1 MTTTDASSE
10 HDTTIMHP
18 TSNGRLSFMG
28 LVYDTLYSNLNSQG
42 NEVDAWLEFQLQEYV
57 DHGLLKS
64 CTQEESWRMVY
75 CLAHRFFPDRVS
87 DLPTILQQGT
97 PSDME
102 GALQILHDE
111 LGVPVTVDNG
121 DMMAYYN
128 TLRDITMET
137 FTQRRT
143 EIRMVQETAHLTITR
158 TTTTRGDAELERR
171 ARVVMNRIK
180 RLHDT
185 LNDMALYQSHMD
197 VGGEEDEDQE
207 SFEAS
212 MISRVEEFE
221 TSLASFQEE
230 EYASFKEYVE
240 NGLDHEDQDTQHYMQ
255 EVVEAHAALD
265 TQLREDF
272 GTIRARTTLAKLTR
286 PLRNEL
292 DFIQAHMLKTTI
304 HITSAAIDDLEER
317 VLHVGR
323 MIKDIHEQH
332 PELVGPADC
341 DTSPSPRFEALRQ
354 KHVLVNQWVHEVRV
368 WHGHCER
375 ATDWISSKLRDIEN
389 QDVPDGL
396 QEGHLVDD
404 NDALVSKVDQLN
416 TAHEALEK
424 RVETFNAEDIDCMR
438 MHVKTLTA
446 SDKNRDDLTPA
457 DTIVIEIIFTTLMV
471 FDRLMNAIRRRSYD
485 LQVLA
490 LRVFWEQEHAK
501 SYVWLNRA
509 HLQVDDLLEHAQ
521 WRPDEEHH
529 EAIRSLVVQ
538 QLLDLEHQSAT
549 FDQGQFTMTVNM
561 YQDMD
566 DMCRVEIPEH
576 LEAMQVRME
585 QDFESLTKKLAY
597 AREVVEQRLSLMDY
611 VERAVKLLASGE
623 QLKEEMA
630 AAKKESTITLDRDLS
645 TRVRSDQEQTLH
657 IVTVLA
663 PQMRYPSAEA
673 IGRQEQGDIFN
684 ATAERSVNEYK
695 AALEQMSDTLQMMLE
710 ELQQMQELQKAVA
723 QLTKDLAQ
731 LQSSVQ
737 KQLRAVKASSI
748 DVLDERCALDKTDVD
763 RLRIEC
769 GNRLSK
775 MMVLKDTDA
784 KKLDDKLKSLKR
796 NVADTDAVSLDPLE
810 KTMEHV
816 NALFK
821 ELESALEL
829 RRLQVD
835 VLQKRLEWERSLD
848 DASQMVRSTTH
859 SIWIWIEKTQWRPNN
874 NNNNNQQ
881 QQQNSTSDSEKE
893 MRSSLEELGQQV
905 ETSKSSAAN
914 VFDGFRDMADQL
926 TSMSD
931 DDLQLV
937 LFHMRRQQDKLQNSL
952 SELTGSAEFAEAVL
966 EQRVG
971 VGVFMRRADK
981 AHDTGEQLIS
991 AIQHALDTIMS
1002 DNVKDDDD
1010 DPSATRFSKSVEQ
1023 FGKDIEELW
1032 SQHGETV
1039 PYPTRSSAA
1048 HAARLSTQDDDIN
1061 VRIKTIVLHERG
1073 MLNALYDKMV
1083 MLHTRYKMAMQ
1094 LTSKVRY
1101 ARRRID
1107 HQQQQ
1112 VTALMDEIDADRRQQ
1127 ELEMNRMKSLKD
1139 LMTRNK
1145 ARVDKVDEYKK
1156 TLINLDDDCQSLTG
1170 TLRQEGLDAHVP
1182 VDGLTQALVSL
1193 ETNTQRLEDMFSHYT
1208 RELGISDK
1216 RARWEGN
1223 VKDAIRQINVLA
1235 DQVDTT
1241 LDFTHLASS
1250 GSDILQKHREH
1261 LKAQQDR
1268 ASVINKYLES
1278 QVDPSFHLVKQEYG
1292 DDEPFPQ
1299 ALADQQNQLHD
1310 QLGNLST
1317 LIESK
1322 FIELDRWEEHGQ
1334 WQQRVNK
1341 AMEECNHQQQ
1351 LIEKFIRKR
1360 AAQCLRKGEEE
1371 NDVSGLDQLK
1381 SHAQTL
1387 VDRIDHVIREGDT
1400 LAHDR
1405 KAFES
1410 HKERA
1415 MSVRR
1420 QLSGILDFAQRVDDQ
1435 CATALSWLDRAHQLE
1450 EDAQK
1455 ERLRIEKGDVDDVDV
1470 VIEHFRAKV
1479 QELCNDELM
1488 FPVRDYEEHDPAA
1501 KDLDGADNDTLQE
1514 LVNVQRQNLHDL
1526 IDMLDAAAKA
1536 RRLTLE
1542 KQSNVDAYLVEA
1554 RSMQD
1559 WINDKL
1565 TSAASIRDI
1574 GDQATAQDI
1583 RSALSLLDS
1592 LSAAV
1597 NTQQPSYDS
1606 LCAKAKQLDD
1616 DVQVKQQ
1623 QSTLASMWD
1632 QLQRDVSDETRERLE
1647 KYLQHAEFQE
1657 AVQSFKSTCQQLENE
1672 LANAEVCDLS
1682 KESIDAW
1689 YQQLDMLKTQS
1700 LVSVQK
1706 QIKDDEPGQ
1715 KDAYEAMVKQHQQL
1729 CNLLDDV
1736 NTRWQEDQLIQD
1748 YQRRAAE
1755 LASQFSAS
1763 NSRLESIRQ
1772 RIPIVTGSSDDSD
1785 NDAIVSAYED
1795 EQHHVQEL
1803 MTVYGNIQALHRDLQ
1818 EKQLAERVTDECTHL
1833 DNEEKSLQQRIDLV
1847 RSSIDTAAQWKALHK
1862 RLSDIEHDLSK
1873 IDDGAIA
1880 IEDAEEQLAAM
1891 DAQLSTI
1898 VSTAGK
1904 ISNMECSG
1912 EQHANESAFQKHYD
1926 QVIAAIA
1933 AIKEH
1938 TNARK
1943 LEVQQQEE
1951 KEAILQSANDIRER
1965 AEKERSNIHQR
1976 LASTSAGI
1984 KSMDPNQDG
1993 MADALERYH
2002 DEHTMKAAESKSR
2015 VYDML
2020 MEELNGLGMTD
2031 SDEDIASATRQAL
2044 DDLERAIEREQGS
2057 STLLSRAAIST
2068 KAANDLNN
2076 RIDDFRARFM
2086 QDNDPA
2092 RADVSN
2098 AENVMDRL
2106 KQEMP
2111 DFTSSVDDLLK
2122 SCNAMEKDGDDGVP
2136 NTLKDDVLDPCAQ
2149 DTAANWKRL
2158 QNEWSS
2164 LNKRINATRH
2174 MEVMRDQCDE
2184 FQSQVD
2190 ELGNEKLINGLPLEE
2205 RPRAQ
2210 ALRTLQQELNDLERK
2225 AMQWLEKDTSVLDAM
2240 LGDMNDSDKN
2250 ALGHHQA
2257 MLDQSKKDLI
2267 AAIARKRD
2275 GIDKALGLGKCLSAV
2290 DDIDDMI
2297 NRFKK
2302 ILDDEDTT
2310 ADLSA
2315 QYKQYEREVV
2325 QKISAAH
2332 VALEQ
2337 ELATGEETD
2346 RRSVKASINGLEKR
2360 WKDISQ
2366 QAKSRIHAAD
2376 DDHTR
2381 KRKSSLPTRKGVR
2394 ETGSS
2399 SRLPVVS
2406 APSAQSNTS
2415 SSLLSTSSR
2424 LSPSASR
2431 LPTSSS
2437 KRRGH
2442 THTPST
2448 SSSSSAKPPPP
2459 PPNNY
2464 KADPRNDLDVEM
2476 GKIINELSYKV
2487 TVKKVHGKVGRYW
2500 IGDINPKLAYCRIL
2514 KSGMVMVRVGGGWM
2528 ELREYLR
2535 TQVCCSSTMLH
2546 K

>member
-1 MTTTDASSE
+1 M
-10 HDTTIMHP
+10 DT
-18 TSNGRLSFMG
+18 
-28 LVYDTLYSNLNSQG
+28 
-42 NEVDAWLEFQLQEYV
+42 WLEFQLQEYV

-64 CTQEESWRMVY
+64 CTQEASWRMVY

-111 LGVPVTVDNG
+111 LGAPATVDNG

-128 TLRDITMET
+128 ALRDITMES

-143 EIRMVQETAHLTITR
+143 EIRVVQETAHLTITR

-292 DFIQAHMLKTTI
+292 DFIQAHMLKTTV

-354 KHVLVNQWVHEVRV
+354 KHVLVNTWVHEVRV

-404 NDALVSKVDQLN
+404 SDSLVSKVDQLN

-485 LQVLA
+485 LQILA

-509 HLQVDDLLEHAQ
+509 HLQVDDFLEHAQ
-521 WRPDEEHH
+521 WRPDDEKH

-630 AAKKESTITLDRDLS
+630 AAKKESAITLDRDLS
-645 TRVRSDQEQTLH
+645 TRVRNDQEQTLH
-657 IVTVLA
+657 VVTVLA

-673 IGRQEQGDIFN
+673 IGRQEQGDVYN
-684 ATAERSVNEYK
+684 ATAKKSVDEYK
-695 AALEQMSDTLQMMLE
+695 TALEQMSDTLQMMLE

-723 QLTKDLAQ
+723 QLTKDLVQ

-796 NVADTDAVSLDPLE
+796 NVASTDAVSLDPLE

-848 DASQMVRSTTH
+848 DASQMVRSTTR
-859 SIWIWIEKTQWRPNN
+859 SIWIWIEKTQWRPSNSG
-874 NNNNNQQ
+874 NNQQ
-881 QQQNSTSDSEKE
+881 QQQQQSNTADSEKE

-905 ETSKSSAAN
+905 ETSKSSAAS

-971 VGVFMRRADK
+971 VGVFMRRASK
-981 AHDTGEQLIS
+981 AYDTGEQLIS

-1032 SQHGETV
+1032 TQHGETV

-1061 VRIKTIVLHERG
+1061 VRIKTVVLHERG

-1083 MLHTRYKMAMQ
+1083 LLHTRYKMAMQ

-1112 VTALMDEIDADRRQQ
+1112 VAALMDEIDADRRQQ

-1182 VDGLTQALVSL
+1182 LDGLTQALVSL

-1216 RARWEGN
+1216 RASWEGN

-1241 LDFTHLASS
+1241 LDSTHLASS

-1278 QVDPSFHLVKQEYG
+1278 QVDPSFQLFKQEYG

-1334 WQQRVNK
+1334 WQQSINK
-1341 AMEECNHQQQ
+1341 TMEECNHQQQ
-1351 LIEKFIRKR
+1351 LIEIFIRKR
-1360 AAQCLRKGEEE
+1360 AAQCLRKGED

-1387 VDRIDHVIREGDT
+1387 VDRIDHVLREGDT

-1415 MSVRR
+1415 MSVRK
-1420 QLSGILDFAQRVDDQ
+1420 QLSGILDFAQRVNDQ

-1455 ERLRIEKGDVDDVDV
+1455 ERLRIEKGDVDVDV
-1470 VIEHFRAKV
+1470 VVERFRAKV
-1479 QELCNDELM
+1479 QEICDDELM
-1488 FPVRDYEEHDPAA
+1488 FPVRDYEEHDSAA
-1501 KDLDGADNDTLQE
+1501 KDLDIADNDTLHE

-1526 IDMLDAAAKA
+1526 VDMLDAAVKA

-1542 KQSNVDAYLVEA
+1542 KQSNVDAFLVEA
-1554 RSMQD
+1554 RSMQE

-1583 RSALSLLDS
+1583 RSALALLDS

-1597 NTQQPSYDS
+1597 NTQQASYDS

-1616 DVQVKQQ
+1616 DIQVKQQ

-1632 QLQRDVSDETRERLE
+1632 QLQHDISHETRERLQ

-1657 AVQSFKSTCQQLENE
+1657 VVQSVKSTCQLLESE
-1672 LANAEVCDLS
+1672 LTSGRVCDLS
-1682 KESIDAW
+1682 KESMDAW

-1706 QIKDDEPGQ
+1706 QVSDDEPEQ
-1715 KDAYEAMVKQHQQL
+1715 KDAYEALVKQHQQL

-1736 NTRWQEDQLIQD
+1736 NTKWQEDQLIQD
-1748 YQRRAAE
+1748 YQRRATE

-1772 RIPIVTGSSDDSD
+1772 KIPIVTGASDDND
-1785 NDAIVSAYED
+1785 NIAIVSAYED
-1795 EQHHVQEL
+1795 EQHHVQDL
-1803 MTVYGNIQALHRDLQ
+1803 MTVYDKIQALYRDLQ
-1818 EKQLAERVTDECTHL
+1818 QKQLAERVADACTHL
-1833 DNEEKSLQQRIDLV
+1833 DDEEKSLQQRIELV
-1847 RSSIDTAAQWKALHK
+1847 RSAIDTAAQWKALHK
-1862 RLSDIEHDLSK
+1862 RLSDIEHDLGK
-1873 IDDGAIA
+1873 IDEGSTA

-1912 EQHANESAFQKHYD
+1912 EQHANESAFQQHYD

-1933 AIKEH
+1933 ALKEY
-1938 TNARK
+1938 TNVRK
-1943 LEVQQQEE
+1943 LEVKQQEE
-1951 KEAILQSANDIRER
+1951 KEAVLQSANDIREQ

-1976 LASTSAGI
+1976 LATTTAGI
-1984 KSMDPNQDG
+1984 KSMAPNQDSL
-1993 MADALERYH
+1993 ADALERYH
-2002 DEHTMKAAESKSR
+2002 NEHTMKAAESKSC

-2020 MEELNGLGMTD
+2020 MEELSGLSATD
-2031 SDEDIASATRQAL
+2031 SDEDITSDTRQAL
-2044 DDLERAIEREQGS
+2044 DNLERAIEKEHGIS
-2057 STLLSRAAIST
+2057 ILLSRAATST
-2068 KAANDLNN
+2068 KAANDLNS
-2076 RIDDFRARFM
+2076 RIDDFRTRFM
-2086 QDNDPA
+2086 QYNEA
-2092 RADVSN
+2092 NISG

-2106 KQEMP
+2106 KQDMP
-2111 DFTSSVDDLLK
+2111 DFTASVDDLLN
-2122 SCNAMEKDGDDGVP
+2122 SCNAMEKDGDDDGVP
-2136 NTLKDDVLDPCAQ
+2136 NILKDEVIGPCAQ

-2158 QNEWSS
+2158 QDEWSR
-2164 LNKRINATRH
+2164 LNKQINATRH
-2174 MEVMRDQCDE
+2174 MEAMRSQCDE
-2184 FQSQVD
+2184 FQAQVD

-2210 ALRTLQQELNDLERK
+2210 ALRALHQELNDLERK
-2225 AMQWLEKDTSVLDAM
+2225 AMEWLESNTSVLDVM
-2240 LGDMNDSDKN
+2240 LADMDDNDMN
-2250 ALGHHQA
+2250 ALGDRQT
-2257 MLDQSKKDLI
+2257 MLDQSKEDLR

-2290 DDIDDMI
+2290 DDIDDVI

-2302 ILDDEDTT
+2302 TLEDEDTA

-2315 QYKQYEREVV
+2315 LYKQYEREVV

-2366 QAKSRIHAAD
+2366 QAKGRINATD
-2376 DDHTR
+2376 DV
-2381 KRKSSLPTRKGVR
+2381 RKSSLPTRVR

-2424 LSPSASR
+2424 LSSSASR

-2442 THTPST
+2442 THTPS

-2535 TQVCCSSTMLH
+2535 TQV
-2546 K
+2546 